1 MTSAQPTVEAHEL
14 RKQYGDGKGVRAAL
28 DGVSLTIDQGE
39 FVAVLGPSGCGK
51 STLLGILGGLDRSYQ
66 GQLSLFGQDTW
77 TMSDA
82 ALATLRGRR
91 IGFVFQ
97 AFHLLGHLTALQNV
111 LTPTL
116 FMRTDRKDFTA
127 RAMQVLDHFGLAGR
141 AHDSPSKMSG
151 GERQRIAIARA
162 MLLEPEL
169 LLCDEPTGNLDAVT
183 SKQVVDI
190 FERLHG
196 DGLSIVAVTHEQ
208 RLADMAQRVV
218 YMKQGKI
225 VDGSEEAA

>member
-151 GERQRIAIARA
+151 GERQRTAIARA
-162 MLLEPEL
+162 VVSNPKCVLA
-169 LLCDEPTGNLDAVT
+169 DEPTGNLDRASAEQALESMLILRRDTGAALVIVT
-183 SKQVVDI
+183 HDDKIAAAMDRVIVL
-190 FERLHG
+190 E
-196 DGLSIVAVTHEQ
+196 DGLIQA
-208 RLADMAQRVV
+208 
-218 YMKQGKI
+218 
-225 VDGSEEAA
+225 